1 MTTRSRIQLTYHS
14 SLSQTYR
21 SLRWIPSLCSV
32 SNKTSDVI
40 ASVLNILC
48 ARNSKFN
55 RAWLCFSSPGNLYD
69 LLLNTGSIVSA
80 GKMCNYVPFQ
90 PFPGENY
97 LLSVFF
103 FVSLF
108 IDFNIGISAA
118 ESYTSLYQL
127 GDALQYQASDPDIL
141 YSLLRFTLSLEK
153 LLG

>member
-55 RAWLCFSSPGNLYD
+55 RAWLCFQARKTCTTCCWIQGALWAQAKCVIMYHSNLF
-69 LLLNTGSIVSA
+69 LVRTI
-80 GKMCNYVPFQ
+80 F
-90 PFPGENY
+90 Y
-97 LLSVFF
+97 LSFF

-141 YSLLRFTLSLEK
+141 YSLLRFTLSLKK